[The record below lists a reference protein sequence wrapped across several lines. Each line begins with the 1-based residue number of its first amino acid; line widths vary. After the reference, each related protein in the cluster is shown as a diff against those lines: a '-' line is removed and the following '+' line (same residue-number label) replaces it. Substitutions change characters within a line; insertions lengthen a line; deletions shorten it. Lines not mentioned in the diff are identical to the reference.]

1 MKIRVLA
8 VGKIKESFF
17 RDAVSEYVKRIGR
30 YAKIEITEFPDEQ
43 APERLSAAQIRQI
56 REKEGRRIPEKQNG
70 SAYRIALC
78 IDGKRMDSEVFSACL
93 EDIMNHGLST
103 IEFII
108 GGSNG
113 LSDAVTDSADL
124 KLSFS
129 DMTFPHQ
136 LMRVILLEQIYRAFK
151 IMNHEPYHK

>member
-1 MKIRVLA
+1 MKIAILA
-8 VGKIKESFF
+8 VGKMKEDSL
-17 RDAVSEYVKRIGR
+17 RDAAAEYEKRLRR
-30 YAKIEITEFPDEQ
+30 YAETQIIQVPDEP
-43 APERLSAAQIRQI
+43 AGEHLTAAQIQAVK
-56 REKEGRRIPEKQNG
+56 EKEGRRILEKQSA

-78 IDGKRMDSEVFSACL
+78 IDGKRMDSETFSARLAEC
-93 EDIMNHGLST
+93 MNRGYSR
-103 IEFII
+103 IEFMI

-113 LSDAVTDSADL
+113 LSDAVIESADL

-151 IMNHEPYHK
+151 IMRHEPYHK